1 MSIVLHYFD
10 IYARGEPIRAILHHA
25 GINFE
30 DKNYSFTEWEGIK
43 DSFEFKQ
50 LPCLEIDGMKL
61 VQSLSIEYYLC
72 QKLGY
77 YNADPYKN
85 YLSTSLVETRE
96 DFTNKKIEM
105 VWHRKDYDGWMDWVR
120 KTYTLVLKA
129 IEKKYIDNGETG
141 HFVGNSPTVA
151 DFDIFI
157 FLHDQFIRNQVKE
170 TMLPILTEAAPKL
183 LEFVEAFK
191 NSSANL
197 ANYINTRPERKF

>member
-105 VWHRKDYDGWMDWVR
+105 VWHRKDYDGWTGFEKPIPWYSKLSKKNILITGKLD
-120 KTYTLVLKA
+120 TLLG
-129 IEKKYIDNGETG
+129 I
-141 HFVGNSPTVA
+141 P
-151 DFDIFI
+151 
-157 FLHDQFIRNQVKE
+157 LLLR
-170 TMLPILTEAAPKL
+170 ILTFLSFYMTSL
-183 LEFVEAFK
+183 LEIK
-191 NSSANL
+191 
-197 ANYINTRPERKF
+197 